1 VDKASSARGRVSIN
15 VNNEHGRYFRTFKD
29 LRQGDPLSLLL
40 FNLVVDA
47 LSALLEAASRNGR
60 ISGLVPHLV
69 EGGLTH
75 LQYVDDTVVMIQMEE
90 ESMVNLKL
98 VLYCFES
105 MSEMEI
111 NYHKNEVFV
120 IGGGVKR

>member
-1 VDKASSARGRVSIN
+1 VSIN

-29 LRQGDPLSLLL
+29 LRQGDPLSPLL

-111 NYHKNEVFV
+111 NYHKSEVFV